1 MILAL
6 ESSCDETAVAVFDPA
21 AGLTGEWVHSQIALH
36 EAYGGVVPDLA
47 SREHLAHFGPLLRRA
62 LATIRPEQVTQIAV
76 TNGPGLA
83 ACLAMGLATAKSLGL
98 AWRVPVV
105 GVNHLR
111 AHAFSPFIALHAANP
126 AAFDAEFAKLLPH
139 LGLLVSGGN
148 TALFSIDETR
158 RITLI
163 ASTMD
168 DAAGEALDKGA
179 KLLGLGYP
187 GGPQVEKL
195 AATGNPTAFAFPKAM
210 AQRST
215 LEFSFSGLKTSLRY
229 QLEKMSPAE
238 IETRK
243 ADLCASYQ
251 AAVFEALVRKTRLA
265 LVGGPASLRA
275 GSQEPGLVGADL
287 GRSSGDGV
295 STLAPKNRDPAAAG
309 RASSAG
315 AFRAASTPQR
325 DSSPS
330 SSRHPDPAH
339 AGEGSKD
346 RPPSSESLSSQL
358 SALSFNSFGLSGG
371 VANNQTLQR
380 LLENIAQAQ
389 NLPFLRAQPQHTG
402 DNAGMI
408 AFAAWAERETGGVN
422 PAGLDLTVEPSLP
435 LALGD

>member
-21 AGLTGEWVHSQIALH
+21 HGLAGEWVHSQIALH

-47 SREHLAHFGPLLRRA
+47 SREHLSHFGPLLARA
-62 LATIRPEQVTQIAV
+62 LAVVPAERVSRIAV

-111 AHAFSPFIALHAANP
+111 AHAFSPFIGLHAAVP
-126 AAFDAEFAKLLPH
+126 ADFDAAFAKLLPH

-148 TALFSIDETR
+148 TALFSIDESR
-158 RITLI
+158 RIRLL

-179 KLLGLGYP
+179 KLMGLGYP

-195 AATGNPTAFAFPKAM
+195 AATGKTTAFEFPKAV
-210 AQRST
+210 AQRSS

-229 QLEKMSPAE
+229 QLEKMAPAD
-238 IETRK
+238 IERRK

-251 AAVFEALVRKTRLA
+251 AAVFNALVRKSKLA
-265 LVGGPASLRA
+265 LERGPHR
-275 GSQEPGLVGADL
+275 PP
-287 GRSSGDGV
+287 
-295 STLAPKNRDPAAAG
+295 STDPA
-309 RASSAG
+309 
-315 AFRAASTPQR
+315 
-325 DSSPS
+325 SPS
-330 SSRHPDPAH
+330 SVL
-339 AGEGSKD
+339 
-346 RPPSSESLSSQL
+346 RPLSSG
-358 SALSFNSFGLSGG
+358 FRSFGLSGG

-380 LLENIAQAQ
+380 ELEQVAKAQ
-389 NLPFLRAQPQHTG
+389 NIPFLCAQPQHTG

-408 AFAAWAERETGGVN
+408 AFAAWAEREAGGVN
-422 PAGLDLTVEPSLP
+422 EAGLALQIAPSLP
-435 LALGD
+435 LSC

>member
-6 ESSCDETAVAVFDPA
+6 ESSCDETAVAAFDPA
-21 AGLTGEWVHSQIALH
+21 KGFAGEWVHSQIALH

-47 SREHLAHFGPLLRRA
+47 SREHLAHFGPLLTRA
-62 LATIRPEQVTQIAV
+62 LGVIRPEQISQIAV
-76 TNGPGLA
+76 TQGPGLA
-83 ACLAMGLATAKSLGL
+83 ACLAMGLAAAKSLAL

-126 AAFDAEFAKLLPH
+126 AAFDADFAKLLPH

-148 TALFSIDETR
+148 TALFSLDESR
-158 RITLI
+158 RITLL

-195 AATGNPTAFAFPKAM
+195 AATGNPSAYAFPKAM

-229 QLEKMSPAE
+229 QLEKMQPGDVEA
-238 IETRK
+238 RK

-251 AAVFEALVRKTRLA
+251 AAVFDALVRKSRLA
-265 LVGGPASLRA
+265 LER
-275 GSQEPGLVGADL
+275 GAY
-287 GRSSGDGV
+287 R
-295 STLAPKNRDPAAAG
+295 
-309 RASSAG
+309 
-315 AFRAASTPQR
+315 
-325 DSSPS
+325 
-330 SSRHPDPAH
+330 
-339 AGEGSKD
+339 
-346 RPPSSESLSSQL
+346 
-358 SALSFNSFGLSGG
+358 SFGLSGG
-371 VANNQTLQR
+371 VANNKTLQR
-380 LLENIAQAQ
+380 ELEKVAKTQNIM
-389 NLPFLRAQPQHTG
+389 FLCAQPQHTG

-408 AFAAWAERETGGVN
+408 AFAAYAERESGGLR
-422 PAGLDLTVEPSLP
+422 PDGLGLEVIPSLP
-435 LALGD
+435 LAAS